1 MGVIIPGCM
10 LIYGWSIEKGKGGIP
25 LPVIVMFIQ
34 GVAQLFC
41 FPSLNTYCL
50 DVMQKRSSEVVAG
63 NYMLRYLFAATGTAA
78 CLPAVEAI
86 GVGWFSTISAAF
98 LVVSAGLTWTVTI
111 WGRDWR
117 EAITRKKEEKEA
129 QKHEKTAS
137 S

>member
-63 NYMLRYLFAATGTAA
+63 NYMLRYLFTCCRGYWCGMVQHNQCGILVHFGSVDLDGHDLGARLARGYPSKERREKGTKA
-78 CLPAVEAI
+78 
-86 GVGWFSTISAAF
+86 
-98 LVVSAGLTWTVTI
+98 
-111 WGRDWR
+111 R
-117 EAITRKKEEKEA
+117 EDE
-129 QKHEKTAS
+129 
-137 S
+137 